1 MDKILDIKNGIIKS
15 SSLKQKGEHI
25 ILCGGC
31 FDILHIGHIRF
42 LEEAKKLG
50 GKLFILLESDRK
62 VKELKGENRPI
73 FKQADRALALSSLQD
88 ADVIIM
94 LPFFSDDSKYRQ
106 LVAKL
111 KPDIIAVTQNDPKI
125 EIKQKQAQGVGAE
138 LKIIPFVKSLSS
150 SKLAQILSRE
160 KNY

>member
-1 MDKILDIKNGIIKS
+1 MSKILDIKNGIITS
-15 SSLKQKGEHI
+15 SSLKQKGEQI

-73 FKQADRALALSSLQD
+73 FKQADRAHALSSLQD

-94 LPFFSDDSKYRQ
+94 LPFFSNDGEYRQ
-106 LVAKL
+106 LVVKI
-111 KPDIIAVTQNDPKI
+111 KPDFIAVTQNDPNILK
-125 EIKQKQAQGVGAE
+125 KQKQAKSTRAQ

-160 KNY
+160 KNF